1 MIMTDKP
8 QVFVIKTSSKTV
20 LSDYTKLMHM
30 ANYQKRFPKDL
41 KTIIKLN
48 LSWSKFFPACSSPP
62 WQVEGVLK
70 TMIEDGYDPRKLFT
84 AENRTVVTNI
94 AKGLTQNRWEPII
107 KKYGAWF
114 VPLTRVPFIPYDDE
128 LRSKFE
134 TLKDKELHVL
144 DSKIF
149 PNGFKIPQFYIGK
162 PIIHTPTMKTHGHT
176 GAVGGSLKQTKDA
189 LKHGGITCALKNAF
203 GGLLTKRR
211 HFSHQYISE
220 VLVDLLIIQKQIH
233 PEIMAVVDGTVCGD
247 GAGPRTMIPRIKNH
261 LLAGYDQVA
270 VDAVVAKMMGFE
282 PMNLPAIKLAH
293 DEGLGCGD
301 VDQIEM
307 IGEDVSNINWKF
319 EVKRSLVI
327 WGDQMVRKGK
337 LSFLHPLMHNKL
349 FMTLP
354 ILGSLVYHDMFW
366 YPTIGKKIIKAFK
379 QTEWGKI
386 FENYP
391 AKTSGIINK
400 IN

>member
-1 MIMTDKP
+1 MK
-8 QVFVIKTSSKTV
+8 
-20 LSDYTKLMHM
+20 M
-30 ANYQKRFPKDL
+30 AEYEKYYQKNQK
-41 KTIIKLN
+41 IILKLN
-48 LSWSKFFPACSSPP
+48 LSWSKFFPSCSSPP

-70 TMIEDGYDPRKLFT
+70 TMIEDGYDPKKLFT

-94 AKGLTQNRWEPII
+94 AKGLKGNKWKPII
-107 KKYGAWF
+107 KKYNTWF
-114 VPLTRVPFIPYDDE
+114 VPLTRIPFIPYNDQ

-134 TLKDKELHVL
+134 SLKDKELHVL

-149 PNGFKIPQFYIGK
+149 PKGFRVPEFYLGK
-162 PIIHTPTMKTHGHT
+162 PIIHLPTMKTHGHT
-176 GAVGGSLKQTKDA
+176 GAIGGSLKDTRDE
-189 LKHGGITCALKNAF
+189 LKNGGITCAMKNAF

-233 PEIMAVVDGTVCGD
+233 PEIMAIVDGTVCGD
-247 GAGPRTMIPRIKNH
+247 GAGPRTMIPRIKNY

-270 VDAVVAKMMGFE
+270 VDTIVAKMLGFE
-282 PMNLPAIKLAH
+282 PLKLPAIKLAH

-301 VDQIEM
+301 FDQIEI

-319 EVKRSLVI
+319 KVKRSLVI

-349 FMTLP
+349 FMALP
-354 ILGSLVYHDMFW
+354 ILGSLIYHDMFW
-366 YPTIGKKIIKAFK
+366 YPTIGKKRIKKFMK
-379 QTEWGKI
+379 TNWGRM
-386 FENYP
+386 FEAYPSKTLGMINNYD
-391 AKTSGIINK
+391 
-400 IN
+400 

>member
-1 MIMTDKP
+1 MTEKP
-8 QVFVIKTSSKTV
+8 QIFALKTSPKTV
-20 LSDYTKLMHM
+20 LDDYKKLMHM
-30 ANYQKRFPKDL
+30 AEYQKYFPKNL

-48 LSWSKFFPACSSPP
+48 LSWSKFFPSCSSPP
-62 WQVEGVLK
+62 WQVEGILK
-70 TMIEDGYDPRKLFT
+70 TMAEDGYDPKKIFT

-94 AKGLTQNRWEPII
+94 AKGIRQNRWDGVI
-107 KKYGAWF
+107 KKYKTWF
-114 VPLTRVPFIPYDDE
+114 VPLTRIQFIPYNEE

-134 TLKDKELHVL
+134 TLKNKELHVL

-149 PNGFKIPQFYIGK
+149 PKGFRIPEFYVGK
-162 PIIHTPTMKTHGHT
+162 PIIHLPTMKTHGHT
-176 GAVGGSLKQTKDA
+176 GAVGGSLKDTRDE
-189 LKHGGITCALKNAF
+189 LKNGGITCAIKNAF

-211 HFSHQYISE
+211 HFSHQYMSE

-233 PEIMAVVDGTVCGD
+233 PEIMAIVDGTVCGD
-247 GAGPRTMIPRIKNH
+247 GAGPRTMIPRIKNC

-270 VDAVVAKMMGFE
+270 VDTIVAKMLGFE
-282 PMNLPAIKLAH
+282 PLKLPAIKLAH

-301 VDQIEM
+301 FDQIEI
-307 IGEDVSNINWKF
+307 IGEDLSNVNWKF
-319 EVKRSLVI
+319 KVKRSLVI

-349 FMTLP
+349 FMALP

-366 YPTIGKKIIKAFK
+366 YPSVGKKRIKKFMK
-379 QTEWGKI
+379 TSWGKM

-400 IN
+400 HN

>member
-1 MIMTDKP
+1 MTEKS
-8 QVFVIKTSSKTV
+8 QIFVIKTSAKTV
-20 LSDYTKLMHM
+20 LDDYAKLMHM
-30 ANYQKRFPKDL
+30 AEYQKCFPKDL
-41 KTIIKLN
+41 QTIIKLN
-48 LSWSKFFPACSSPP
+48 LSWSKFYPACSSPP

-70 TMIEDGYDPRKLFT
+70 TMTDDGYDPKKIFT
-84 AENRTVVTNI
+84 AENRTVVTNV
-94 AKGLTQNRWEPII
+94 AKGIQFNRWGALFL
-107 KKYGAWF
+107 KYGVWF
-114 VPLTRVPFIPYDDE
+114 VPLTQVPFIPYDEE

-149 PNGFKIPQFYIGK
+149 PNGFSIPEFYIGK

-176 GAVGGSLKQTKDA
+176 GAVGGSLKSTKNE

-211 HFSHQYISE
+211 HFSHQYMSE

-247 GAGPRTMIPRIKNH
+247 GAGPRTMVPRIKNH

-270 VDAVVAKMMGFE
+270 VDAVVAKMMGFD
-282 PMNLPAIKLAH
+282 PLTLPAIKMAH

-301 VDQIEM
+301 IDQIEV
-307 IGEDVSNINWKF
+307 IGEDISNINWKF
-319 EVKRSLVI
+319 NVKRSLVI

-337 LSFLHPLMHNKL
+337 LSFLSPLLHNKL

-354 ILGSLVYHDMFW
+354 IMGSLIYHDMFW
-366 YPTIGKKIIKAFK
+366 YPTIGKQRINKFMR
-379 QTEWGKI
+379 TDWGKM
-386 FENYP
+386 FMDYP
-391 AKTSGIINK
+391 EDIPGKINK
-400 IN
+400 YN

>member
-1 MIMTDKP
+1 MSSEKP
-8 QVFVIKTSSKTV
+8 EIFVIKTSPKTV
-20 LSDYTKLMHM
+20 LQDYGKLMDLTG
-30 ANYQKRFPKDL
+30 YQKRFPKDL

-70 TMIEDGYDPRKLFT
+70 KMIDDGYDPKKLFT

-94 AKGLTQNRWEPII
+94 AKGLRGNRWEPII
-107 KKYGAWF
+107 KRYGAWF
-114 VPLTRVPFIPYDDE
+114 IPLTKIPFVPYDDA

-134 TLKDKELHVL
+134 SLQDKELHVL

-149 PNGFKIPQFYIGK
+149 AKGFSIPLFYIGK
-162 PIIHTPTMKTHGHT
+162 SIIHLPTIKTHGHT
-176 GAVGGSLKQTKDA
+176 GAVGGK
-189 LKHGGITCALKNAF
+189 LKHTERELKNGGITVACKNAF

-211 HFSHQYISE
+211 HFSHQYMSE

-233 PEIMAVVDGTVCGD
+233 PEIMAIVDGTVCGD
-247 GAGPRTMIPRIKNH
+247 GAGPRTMIPRIKNY

-270 VDAVVAKMMGFE
+270 VDTIVAKMLGFE
-282 PMNLPAIKLAH
+282 PLKLPAIKLAH

-301 VDQIEM
+301 FDQIEI
-307 IGEDVSNINWKF
+307 IGEDVSNVNWKF
-319 EVKRSLVI
+319 KVKRSLVI

-349 FMTLP
+349 FMALP

-366 YPTIGKKIIKAFK
+366 YPSVGKKRIKKFIK
-379 QTEWGKI
+379 TSWGKM

-400 IN
+400 HN

>member
-1 MIMTDKP
+1 MKEKP
-8 QVFVIKTSSKTV
+8 QIFVVKTTPKTV
-20 LSDYTKLMHM
+20 IDDYKNLMHLTE
-30 ANYQKRFPKDL
+30 YQKRFPKDF

-70 TMIEDGYDPRKLFT
+70 TMTEDGYQPQNLFT

-94 AKGLTQNRWEPII
+94 AKGISGNRWGPII
-107 KKYGAWF
+107 KKYGVWF
-114 VPLTRVPFIPYDDE
+114 LPLTKIPFIPYNDA

-149 PNGFKIPQFYIGK
+149 PNGFRIPQFYLGK
-162 PIIHTPTMKTHGHT
+162 PIIHLPTMKTHGHT
-176 GAVGGSLKQTKDA
+176 GAVGGSLKDTENE
-189 LKHGGITCALKNAF
+189 LKHGGITCSMKNAF

-211 HFSHQYISE
+211 HFSHQYMSE

-233 PEIMAVVDGTVCGD
+233 PEIMAIVDGSVCGD

-270 VDAVVAKMMGFE
+270 VDAVVAKMMGFD
-282 PMNLPAIKLAH
+282 PLTLPAIKMAH

-301 VDQIEM
+301 IDQIEI
-307 IGEDVSNINWKF
+307 IGEDITNINWKF
-319 EVKRSLVI
+319 NVRRSLVI

-366 YPTIGKKIIKAFK
+366 YPTIGKQRIDKFK
-379 QTEWGKI
+379 QTEWG
-386 FENYP
+386 
-391 AKTSGIINK
+391 
-400 IN
+400 

>member
-1 MIMTDKP
+1 MTDNPKI
-8 QVFVIKTSSKTV
+8 FVIKTSPNTV
-20 LSDYTKLMHM
+20 LEDYSKLMHL
-30 ANYQKRFPKDL
+30 AQYQKRFPKDL

-48 LSWSKFFPACSSPP
+48 LSWSKFYPACSSPP

-70 TMIEDGYDPRKLFT
+70 TMIDDGYDPKKLFT

-94 AKGLTQNRWEPII
+94 AKGLSGNRWEPII
-107 KKYGAWF
+107 KKYGVWF
-114 VPLTRVPFIPYDDE
+114 VPLTKIPFIPYDDE

-149 PNGFKIPQFYIGK
+149 PDGFKIPQFYLGK

-176 GAVGGSLKQTKDA
+176 GAVGGSLSQTKDEM
-189 LKHGGITCALKNAF
+189 KHGGITCSCKNAF

-211 HFSHQYISE
+211 HFSHQYMSE

-233 PEIMAVVDGTVCGD
+233 PEILAVVDGTVCGD
-247 GAGPRTMIPRIKNH
+247 GAGPRTMIPRIKNY

-270 VDAVVAKMMGFE
+270 VDAVVAKMMGFD
-282 PMNLPAIKLAH
+282 PMTLPAIKLAH

-301 VDQIEM
+301 VDQIEL
-307 IGEDVSNINWKF
+307 IGEDVSDINWKF

-366 YPTIGKKIIKAFK
+366 YPTIGKKRIKEFME
-379 QTEWGKI
+379 TEWGKK
-386 FENYP
+386 FESYP
-391 AKTSGIINK
+391 ANIPGKINK
-400 IN
+400 YH